1 MVLRRWDP
9 VGDLRRMEENMNRLW
24 RTVGVRDIVG
34 EGAES
39 WVVPLDVVQEAEDIV
54 VRASLPGVRPE
65 DVQVTIEDD
74 VLTIKGESVVE
85 QETKEGSYLMRE
97 RRAGSFHRSL
107 RLPDTVDT
115 AKADSGYRHG
125 VLTISFPKQEAK
137 KAKRLEVKIKE

>member
-1 MVLRRWDP
+1 MVLQRWDP
-9 VGDLRRMEENMNRLW
+9 IGDPRRMEENMYRLL
-24 RTVGVRDIVG
+24 RTVGGRDILG

-39 WVVPLDVVQEAEDIV
+39 WVVPLDVVQEGENIV

-74 VLTIKGESVVE
+74 VVTIKGESAVE
-85 QETKEGSYLMRE
+85 QETKEGNYLMRE
-97 RRAGSFHRSL
+97 RRTGSFHRSL

-115 AKADSGYRHG
+115 ANADSSYRHG